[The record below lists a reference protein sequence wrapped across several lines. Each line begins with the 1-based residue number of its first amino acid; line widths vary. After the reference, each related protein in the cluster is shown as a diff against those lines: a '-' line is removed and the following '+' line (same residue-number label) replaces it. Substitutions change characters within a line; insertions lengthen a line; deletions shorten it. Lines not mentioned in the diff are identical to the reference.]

1 MPQQD
6 SVSGRNDFLGWIMAL
21 EKVKVIGPDEV
32 VDVMKQQLKEQYD
45 MYF

>member
-1 MPQQD
+1 
-6 SVSGRNDFLGWIMAL
+6 MAL

>member
-6 SVSGRNDFLGWIMAL
+6 SVSGRNVFLGWIMAL